1 MIKKIVSIVLIGTVL
16 IGVFGCTKTP
26 QINQSAIRSRSGAD
40 TYEPIDVDEAFRSA
54 SADFSID
61 LLKGVR
67 KEGENTLVSPV
78 SVMMALGMTGSG
90 AANDTRSEFE
100 SVLGNGIDMDMLS
113 RYYASYWNSLH
124 NDESAKCHIANSIWI
139 RNWEKLQIKENFL
152 KHNETYYG
160 AQVFLRD
167 FDGDTLKDVNGWVN
181 QNTDGMIKEII
192 NANGISPD
200 TMMMLINAV
209 AFDAEWAKPYE
220 KDDVEDVNFTDEN
233 GNVTK
238 VRGMY
243 DSLYSYLED
252 EDTVG
257 FIKDY
262 AEGYRFV
269 VMLPKDENSDINE
282 YIASFTGAKYMN
294 LVNNE
299 QTVKVNTMLP
309 KFSYESSFK
318 LNRTLNDM
326 GIKDAF
332 DMENADFSNI
342 FEKNEVI
349 ENLYISD
356 VLHKTYIEVA
366 ERGTRAGA
374 ATAVIV
380 KDNGVALEETKKVI
394 CDRPFVYAIVDE
406 VNMLPIFIG
415 AYTTI
420 E

>member
-1 MIKKIVSIVLIGTVL
+1 M
-16 IGVFGCTKTP
+16 
-26 QINQSAIRSRSGAD
+26 
-40 TYEPIDVDEAFRSA
+40 
-54 SADFSID
+54 
-61 LLKGVR
+61 
-67 KEGENTLVSPV
+67 
-78 SVMMALGMTGSG
+78 
-90 AANDTRSEFE
+90 
-100 SVLGNGIDMDMLS
+100 
-113 RYYASYWNSLH
+113 
-124 NDESAKCHIANSIWI
+124 
-139 RNWEKLQIKENFL
+139 
-152 KHNETYYG
+152 
-160 AQVFLRD
+160 FLRD
-167 FDGDTLKDVNGWVN
+167 FDGETLKDVNGWVN
-181 QNTDGMIKEII
+181 QNTDGMIKKII
-192 NANGISPD
+192 NEISPG

-282 YIASFTGAKYMN
+282 YIASLTGAKYMN

-309 KFSYESSFK
+309 KFSYESSFN